1 MDLKILVAFD
11 KQDTDLRTPSS
22 FSHGDSMQISTAK
35 NIYCKYL
42 PRPALSFFLSLTQNK
57 RSQLVLSLCDTLFS
71 IPNSPSTPYPHISHK
86 MAVKSPLLRP
96 FLRMQRFSKSQS
108 CKSTSRWCERGSCK
122 DSTIDKRGFQL
133 VLSKLRGKRSTC
145 RRHQSSQNES

>member
-1 MDLKILVAFD
+1 MDLKLLVAFD
-11 KQDTDLRTPSS
+11 KRDIDLRTPSS

-42 PRPALSFFLSLTQNK
+42 PRPALSFLLSLSRNK

-86 MAVKSPLLRP
+86 MAVKKPTTTSISAGAEVFEIPELQIHVSLVRAW
-96 FLRMQRFSKSQS
+96 FLQ
-108 CKSTSRWCERGSCK
+108 
-122 DSTIDKRGFQL
+122 GFYH
-133 VLSKLRGKRSTC
+133 G
-145 RRHQSSQNES
+145 